1 MLYRIKFISDEV
13 DGFVRE
19 IKIDSESTFLDL
31 NKAILKSCG
40 YPDDQM
46 TSFYI
51 CNDEWERKEQITR
64 EDVVETGHEDEDLFV
79 MDQTPLSE
87 FIEEEE
93 QKMEFV
99 FDPFSERTFFLD
111 VKEMIPGE
119 HLDEPVISRSVGQAP
134 QQILDMDMADPILGK
149 GGSIFSE
156 DEESEFYGDGA
167 FDSEDLDMEGFE
179 FRDDDAY

>member
-1 MLYRIKFISDEV
+1 
-13 DGFVRE
+13 
-19 IKIDSESTFLDL
+19 
-31 NKAILKSCG
+31 
-40 YPDDQM
+40 
-46 TSFYI
+46 
-51 CNDEWERKEQITR
+51 
-64 EDVVETGHEDEDLFV
+64 
-79 MDQTPLSE
+79 
-87 FIEEEE
+87 
-93 QKMEFV
+93 
-99 FDPFSERTFFLD
+99 
-111 VKEMIPGE
+111 MIPGE